1 MLLDPACGTGGFLT
15 RSIRHM
21 RDPYT
26 VADNHG
32 DPVEL
37 LEKLDRAEYQ
47 AAMLRDELKSILAEA
62 LLR

>member
-1 MLLDPACGTGGFLT
+1 MAWRVSLEEIKGRNYNLDFKNP
-15 RSIRHM
+15 H
-21 RDPYT
+21 T

-32 DPVEL
+32 DPLEL
-37 LEKLDRAEYQ
+37 LEKLDKAEYQ